1 MTLCTATWTLLA
13 DHHEVAAA
21 VVTHISAAARQAIA
35 EQGRFRLVLAGG
47 RTPQAAYR
55 LLRDTNQDWQHW
67 EIYFGDERCLPVDH
81 PERNSRM
88 AAEALLDHVPIPK
101 DQISP
106 IPAELGPAAGAQ
118 AYRTVISERLPFDLV
133 LLGMGED
140 GHTASLFPGHSIDRR
155 ALVVAV
161 QGAPKPPPQRV
172 SLGYAALRRTA
183 HMLVAVTGRDK
194 HAAVDRWR
202 AGDDLPIA
210 SASEGMA
217 VEVVIDEAAFLSPHT
232 QK

>member
-1 MTLCTATWTLLA
+1 MTGCYPIWTSLV
-13 DHHEVAAA
+13 DHNEVAAA
-21 VVTHISAAARQAIA
+21 VVKRISAAARQAIA
-35 EQGRFRLVLAGG
+35 NHGRFRLVLAGG
-47 RTPQAAYR
+47 RTPQAAYF
-55 LLRDTNQDWQHW
+55 LLRDTNQDWQYW
-67 EIYFGDERCLPVDH
+67 EVYFGDERCLPVDH

-88 AAEALLDHVPIPK
+88 AAEALLDHVPIPEH
-101 DQISP
+101 QVSP

-118 AYRTVISERLPFDLV
+118 AYRTLISERLPFDLV

-140 GHTASLFPGHSIDRR
+140 GHTASLFPGRSIDRR

-183 HMLVAVTGRDK
+183 KMLVAVTGRDK

-210 SASEGMA
+210 SVSDGMA
-217 VEVVIDEAAFLSPHT
+217 VEVLIDEAAFLSPHT
-232 QK
+232 QR